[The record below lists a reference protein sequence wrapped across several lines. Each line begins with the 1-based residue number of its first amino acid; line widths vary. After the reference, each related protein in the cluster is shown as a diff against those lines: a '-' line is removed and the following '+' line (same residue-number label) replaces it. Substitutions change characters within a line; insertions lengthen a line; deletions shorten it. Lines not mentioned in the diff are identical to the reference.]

1 MRRLILALIVL
12 ASGPAAAGAASD
24 FPYGPTHAFAA
35 IRNGERIGT
44 HALAFSGNG
53 DRRTVTTSI
62 DLAVRILGLTV
73 YRYRHRAQEVWNDNA
88 FQSIAAQ
95 TDDNGATYTV
105 SATRQADGGVTID
118 ADGSRKTLP
127 PGTLPST
134 HWYFGQVRQSAILNT
149 QNGSL
154 SRVQIVPRGRETVR
168 TANGTLPATRYTYA
182 GDVEMDQWFDDR
194 GRWVKSVFKASDG
207 STIEY
212 ILQE

>member
-1 MRRLILALIVL
+1 MRRMILALIIL
-12 ASGPAAAGAASD
+12 ASGPAAAASD
-24 FPYGPTHAFAA
+24 FPYGPTHSFAA
-35 IRNGERIGT
+35 FRNGERIGMHT
-44 HALAFSGNG
+44 LTFSGNG
-53 DRRTVTTSI
+53 DQRTVTTSI
-62 DLAVRILGLTV
+62 DLSVRILGLTV
-73 YRYRHRAQEVWNDNA
+73 YRYKHRAQEVWNGNA
-88 FQSIAAQ
+88 FQSIATR
-95 TDDNGATYTV
+95 TDDNGARYTV
-105 SATRQADGGVTID
+105 SAARQADGGLTTNV
-118 ADGSRKTLP
+118 DGSRKTMP

-154 SRVQIVPRGRETVR
+154 SRVRIIPRGRETVR